1 MENINK
7 PNVTSFESLGL
18 TRTQKKQTQEKPHL
32 GQEEFMKLM
41 LTQMNNQDPFKPMED
56 GEFLTQMAQFSAV
69 SGLKDIKESFAS
81 LSDSLK
87 SSHALQASSM
97 VGRKVLIPGDIATLS
112 PQGEITGAVDL
123 PMSSSNMKIH
133 ILDAQG
139 QEVKTLDMGSQAQ
152 GLVNF
157 KWDGMKQSINEEGE
171 LEDDGRAAAGN
182 YTIKAEIVAD
192 GKQQAVKT
200 MVVDSVESVS
210 LGANAQG
217 MTLNLANGGA
227 TTMSSVKQIF

>member
-7 PNVTSFESLGL
+7 SSVASFESLGL
-18 TRTQKKQTQEKPHL
+18 TKTVKQQAAEQPKL

-69 SGLKDIKESFAS
+69 SGLKDIKDSFAS

-97 VGRKVLIPGDIATLS
+97 VGRKVLIPGEVAKLL
-112 PQGEITGAVDL
+112 PQGKITGAVEL
-123 PMSSSNMKIH
+123 PMSSSNLKIH
-133 ILDAQG
+133 IMDSRG
-139 QEVKTLDMGSQAQ
+139 QEVKTLDMGSQSQ
-152 GLVNF
+152 GMVNF
-157 KWDGMKQSINEEGE
+157 NWDGMKQNLNEEGD
-171 LEDDGRAAAGN
+171 LEDDGRAEAGN

-192 GKQQAVKT
+192 GKQQSVKT
-200 MVVDSVESVS
+200 LVLDSVESVS

-217 MTLNLANGGA
+217 MTLNLANGDA
-227 TTMSSVKQIF
+227 TAMSSVKQIF

>member
-7 PNVTSFESLGL
+7 SSATSFESLGL
-18 TRTQKKQTQEKPHL
+18 TKTKKQQAKDKPHL
-32 GQEEFMKLM
+32 GQEQFMKLM
-41 LTQMNNQDPFKPMED
+41 LTQMKNQDPFKPMAD

-87 SSHALQASSM
+87 SSYALQASSM
-97 VGRKVLIPGDIATLS
+97 VGRKVLIPGNIAKLS
-112 PQGEITGAVDL
+112 PEGEINGAVKL
-123 PMSSSNMKIH
+123 PVSSSNLKIH
-133 ILDAQG
+133 ILDAKG
-139 QEVKTLDMGSQAQ
+139 QEVKTLDMGSHSK
-152 GLVNF
+152 GLVHF
-157 KWDGMKQSINEEGE
+157 KWDGEKQSLNKEGE
-171 LEDDGRAAAGN
+171 LENAGRAAAGN
-182 YTIKAEIVAD
+182 YTIKAEIIAD
-192 GKQQAVKT
+192 GKQQSVKT

-227 TTMSSVKQIF
+227 KAMSSVKQIF

>member
-7 PNVTSFESLGL
+7 AGVTSFESLGL
-18 TRTQKKQTQEKPHL
+18 TKTVKQQTAEQPKL

-69 SGLKDIKESFAS
+69 SGLKDIKDSFSS

-97 VGRKVLIPGDIATLS
+97 VGRKVLIPGEVAKLD
-112 PQGEITGAVDL
+112 PQGDISGAVEL
-123 PMSSSNMKIH
+123 PASSSNLKIH
-133 ILDAQG
+133 IMDSQG
-139 QEVKTLDMGSQAQ
+139 QEVKTLDMGSQSK
-152 GLVNF
+152 GMVNF
-157 KWDGMKQSINEEGE
+157 KWDGMKQSLDQEGN
-171 LEDDGRAAAGN
+171 LLNDGRAVAGN
-182 YTIKAEIVAD
+182 YTIKAEMVSE
-192 GKQQAVKT
+192 GKQQSVKT
-200 MVVDSVESVS
+200 LVLDAVESVS

-217 MTLNLANGGA
+217 MTLNLANGGS
-227 TTMSSVKQIF
+227 TVMSSVKQIF

>member
-7 PNVTSFESLGL
+7 SSATSFESLGL
-18 TRTQKKQTQEKPHL
+18 TKAKQQQAKDKPQL
-32 GQEEFMKLM
+32 GQEQFMKLM
-41 LTQMNNQDPFKPMED
+41 MTQMKNQDPFKPMAD

-87 SSHALQASSM
+87 SSYALQASSM
-97 VGRKVLIPGDIATLS
+97 VGRKVLIPGNMAKLS
-112 PQGEITGAVDL
+112 AVGEITGAVEL
-123 PMSSSNMKIH
+123 PVSSSNLKVH

-139 QEVKTLDMGSQAQ
+139 QEVKTLDMGSHSK

-157 KWDGMKQSINEEGE
+157 KWDGMKQSLNEEGE
-171 LEDDGRAAAGN
+171 LENDGRAAAGN
-182 YTIKAEIVAD
+182 YTIKAEIIAD
-192 GKQQAVKT
+192 GKQQAAKT

-217 MTLNLANGGA
+217 MTLNLANAGA
-227 TTMSSVKQIF
+227 KAMSSVKQIF

>member
-7 PNVTSFESLGL
+7 SSVTSFESLGL
-18 TRTQKKQTQEKPHL
+18 TKTVKQQAAEQPKL

-69 SGLKDIKESFAS
+69 SGLKDIKDSFAS
-81 LSDSLK
+81 LSDTLK

-97 VGRKVLIPGDIATLS
+97 VGRKVLIPGNVAKLA
-112 PQGEITGAVDL
+112 PQGEISGAVEL
-123 PMSSSNMKIH
+123 PASSSNLKIH
-133 ILDAQG
+133 IMDSQG
-139 QEVKTLDMGSQAQ
+139 QEVKTLDMGSQSK

-157 KWDGMKQSINEEGE
+157 KWDGMKQSLDQEGE
-171 LEDDGRAAAGN
+171 LVNDGRAIAGN
-182 YTIKAEIVAD
+182 YSIKAEIVAE
-192 GKQQAVKT
+192 GKQQSVKT
-200 MVVDSVESVS
+200 LVMDSVESVS

-217 MTLNLANGGA
+217 MTLNLANGDA
-227 TTMSSVKQIF
+227 TVMSSVKQIF

>member
-1 MENINK
+1 MENVNK
-7 PNVTSFESLGL
+7 ANVTSFESLGL
-18 TRTQKKQTQEKPHL
+18 TKTAKQQAAEQPKL

-97 VGRKVLIPGDIATLS
+97 VGRKVLIPGEVAKLM
-112 PQGEITGAVDL
+112 PQGELSGAVEL
-123 PMSSSNMKIH
+123 PASTSNLKIH
-133 ILDAQG
+133 ILDAKG
-139 QEVKTLDMGSQAQ
+139 QEVKTLDMGSQNK
-152 GLVNF
+152 GMVNF
-157 KWDGMKQSINEEGE
+157 KWDGMKQSLDAEGE
-171 LEDDGRAAAGN
+171 LVNDGRAEAGN
-182 YTIKAEIVAD
+182 YTVKAEMLVD
-192 GKQQAVKT
+192 GKQQALKT
-200 MVVDSVESVS
+200 LVLDSVESVS

-217 MTLNLANGGA
+217 MTLNLANGGS
-227 TTMSSVKQIF
+227 TVMSSVKQIF

>member
-7 PNVTSFESLGL
+7 SSATSFESLGL
-18 TRTQKKQTQEKPHL
+18 SKTKPQGKDKPQL

-41 LTQMNNQDPFKPMED
+41 LTQMKNQDPFKPMAD

-87 SSHALQASSM
+87 SSYALQASSM
-97 VGRKVLIPGDIATLS
+97 VGRKVLIPGNVAQLS
-112 PQGEITGAVDL
+112 AKGEITGAVEL
-123 PMSSSNMKIH
+123 PVSSSNLKVH

-139 QEVKTLDMGSQAQ
+139 QEVKTLDMGSHSK

-157 KWDGMKQSINEEGE
+157 KWDGVKQSLNEEGE
-171 LEDDGRAAAGN
+171 LENNGRAAAGN
-182 YTIKAEIVAD
+182 YTIKAEIIAD

-217 MTLNLANGGA
+217 MTLNLANAGA
-227 TTMSSVKQIF
+227 KSMSSVKQIF

>member
-7 PNVTSFESLGL
+7 SSPTSFESLGL
-18 TRTQKKQTQEKPHL
+18 TKTPKQQAQEQPRL

-97 VGRKVLIPGDIATLS
+97 VGRKVLVPGDVAQLS
-112 PQGEITGAVDL
+112 AQGEISGAVEL
-123 PMSSSNMKIH
+123 PMSSSNLKVH
-133 ILDAQG
+133 IMDSQG
-139 QEVKTLDMGSQAQ
+139 QEVKTLDMGSQPK
-152 GLVNF
+152 GMVNF
-157 KWDGMKQSINEEGE
+157 KWDGMQQSINEEGE
-171 LEDDGRAAAGN
+171 LEDDGRAVAGN

-200 MVVDSVESVS
+200 LVVDSVESVS

-227 TTMSSVKQIF
+227 AAMSSIKQIF